1 MTTSLQ
7 RSKPAHSAGSYI
19 NNYAKEK
26 RRQGLI
32 SKHTTLYDTLLF
44 SFLPAPGKRN
54 LAESLYW
61 GKRGK
66 HEQFRI
72 FYLLSEKI
80 EN

>member
-1 MTTSLQ
+1 MLLVSKQASLLLQLAVIKTTTPSTDDD
-7 RSKPAHSAGSYI
+7 KAY
-19 NNYAKEK
+19 
-26 RRQGLI
+26 
-32 SKHTTLYDTLLF
+32 TLFYDTLFF

-80 EN
+80 ENCR

>member
-1 MTTSLQ
+1 MI
-7 RSKPAHSAGSYI
+7 PYF
-19 NNYAKEK
+19 
-26 RRQGLI
+26 
-32 SKHTTLYDTLLF
+32 F

-66 HEQFRI
+66 YEQFRI

-80 EN
+80 